1 MTFWAGRLHGA
12 SREIAAIRAA
22 IIITRSIS
30 GERGCAHQM
39 QVNRASGFA
48 AFRYGPDHERLA
60 SARVPGGIN
69 ARDRRAVILIGM
81 DVAAKVY
88 LHAKLLHQSS
98 LHWSGEA
105 HGEQDEIGWD
115 HELRAR
121 DGLEFR
127 RGADPDGLQLFHLS
141 PCHDDKLGFCDAP
154 LAGSAFFMSALYAHL
169 KRPQRPRR

>member
-1 MTFWAGRLHGA
+1 MTFWAGRLHAA

-22 IIITRSIS
+22 IVITRSIS

-105 HGEQDEIGWD
+105 HGEQDEVGWD

-127 RGADPDGLQLFHLS
+127 RRPNANGMQLFHVALGIA
-141 PCHDDKLGFCDAP
+141 DKLGCGDAP
-154 LAGSAFFMSALYAHL
+154 LAGS
-169 KRPQRPRR
+169 P